1 MPLGQQWNDKSL
13 GHATQTD
20 HPKLRLNVVGRHGRT
35 QRAAVPQAGEGAEA
49 DSDGSAT
56 SISRLT
62 TVGDDVSSWLALVTV
77 TQLGAKR
84 KMLSPTRS

>member
-1 MPLGQQWNDKSL
+1 MPLGQQWNDQSL
-13 GHATQTD
+13 GHTTQAD
-20 HPKLRLNVVGRHGRT
+20 HSKCRLDVVRRHRKI
-35 QRAAVPQAGEGAEA
+35 QRAAAPQAGDGAEA

-62 TVGDDVSSWLALVTV
+62 TVGEDVSSWLALVTV
-77 TQLGAKR
+77 TQLGANR